1 MCIQTK
7 CVSYTT
13 LFRALGMCHPCGFW
27 CPSFP
32 LAWSDHGI
40 HSPKS
45 SADQQIARILVY
57 PCFHVVFH
65 PSEFCMSVSMF
76 SSFPTKKHGDVL
88 TGWVPVTSLKKAIQR
103 QQMSQGL
110 WPQIVGV
117 PVRRTAA
124 GLMVKELVGIRVG
137 GVSWPHLIIRA
148 PNNLVIPG
156 IWQWFQVAIF

>member
-1 MCIQTK
+1 MGNHQQQHDQELDTQQLKRNVVKLGIYGVVYSQQNNPFELLNP
-7 CVSYTT
+7 CV
-13 LFRALGMCHPCGFW
+13 FRQNVYLTQLCFGPLGCDPCGFW

-65 PSEFCMSVSMF
+65 PPEFCISVSMF

-110 WPQIVGV
+110 
-117 PVRRTAA
+117 
-124 GLMVKELVGIRVG
+124 
-137 GVSWPHLIIRA
+137 
-148 PNNLVIPG
+148 
-156 IWQWFQVAIF
+156 